1 MQSAM
6 ALGLQK
12 SPEGQIY
19 LFGLPVGI
27 EPTLSLPHR
36 RAAPPERGAFGVAAA
51 LTQATSKT

>member
-1 MQSAM
+1 
-6 ALGLQK
+6 LGLQK

-36 RAAPPERGAFGVAAA
+36 RAAPPERGAFGKAHREAM
-51 LTQATSKT
+51 